1 MKERNAISL
10 ALVEMEQDLKDLQI
24 RYEQYFAGVEKREPI
39 REREELS
46 RRLRLLS
53 NRRIIQTDLR
63 FRHQSLLARFH
74 SYASH
79 WDRILRLID
88 EGKYERHLAKLKRP
102 QSDGAPQT
110 RQEGDAAPDATVDR
124 LYQDLVTARQTCNLS
139 GTAPDR
145 QQVAEFLSRQREK
158 IREKFGDRE
167 VDFVVVTED
176 GKPKIKV
183 RAKK

>member
-1 MKERNAISL
+1 L
-10 ALVEMEQDLKDLQI
+10 EQDLKDLQI

-39 REREELS
+39 RAREELS
-46 RRLRLLS
+46 RRLRFMS

-63 FRHQSLLARFH
+63 FRHQTLLARFQ
-74 SYASH
+74 SYITH

-88 EGKYERHLAKLKRP
+88 EGKYERHLAKVNRP
-102 QSDGAPQT
+102 AVPEQPSAPPVQDPMAD
-110 RQEGDAAPDATVDR
+110 RLYEDLLAARKVCNLGGAAPDKK
-124 LYQDLVTARQTCNLS
+124 QI
-139 GTAPDR
+139 
-145 QQVAEFLSRQREK
+145 AEFLGKQREK

-167 VDFVVVTED
+167 VDFVVVTEE

>member
-1 MKERNAISL
+1 MKERNAITV
-10 ALVEMEQDLKDLQI
+10 ALVEMEQDLKELQI

-63 FRHQSLLARFH
+63 FRHQATLARFH

-88 EGKYERHLAKLKRP
+88 EGKYERHLAKLNRP
-102 QSDGAPQT
+102 QEEGAPRRPHESETQ
-110 RQEGDAAPDATVDR
+110 QDAIVDR
-124 LYQDLVTARQTCNLS
+124 LYQDLVAARQSCNLGGS
-139 GTAPDR
+139 APDR
-145 QQVAEFLSRQREK
+145 QQVSEFLSRQREK

-167 VDFVVVTED
+167 VDFVVVTEA

>member
-1 MKERNAISL
+1 MKERNSITV

-24 RYEQYFAGVEKREPI
+24 RFEQYFAGVEKREPM

-63 FRHQSLLARFH
+63 FRHQALLARFH

-102 QSDGAPQT
+102 QKEGTTSLAGEIGS
-110 RQEGDAAPDATVDR
+110 RQDATVDR
-124 LYQDLVTARQTCNLS
+124 LYQDLLAARQDCNLAGS
-139 GTAPDR
+139 APDR
-145 QQVAEFLSRQREK
+145 QQVAQFLSRQQEK